1 MMARSRIDTGQSG
14 GAIAPSCRDPAG
26 DRASTAGDRRATT
39 LCANVSDWY
48 HPTAPAAAILTIR
61 VFALRGERRP
71 ARSAAKMWGAGDR
84 ERSKGEVGAVTIEP
98 QLECTLASPS
108 GSGKVGPRRP
118 RLRLLAVGGATLLGA
133 VVLSVGLAPAS
144 RVGADII
151 IDPNLPT
158 DPTTVPTTVPDTTPP
173 TTPPTTAPPPT
184 TTTTAP
190 PTTTTT
196 RPPVITSR
204 PTTTTTRVT
213 TTTSRPA
220 TRTGDTGGT
229 STSVATGTSTSA
241 GVRIPSAQ
249 GKVLAAKAK
258 REAIQLRGA
267 SPLPGLAPARGGSL
281 PVDVSP
287 RVITRKTAGGRSADV
302 TPLDRRAT
310 LGGQGGNSL
319 MTLGLILAVALLL
332 GLVAWRVI
340 AGRRRRPRAAFGAP
354 LFVDRDATE
363 IEVRAALIA
372 MLADGP
378 IDVSGSDCRSLQML
392 VKVAALEGLEI
403 RDPEGY
409 IPRASERLV
418 VAFGFVPD
426 RKRLPLHWRVTVGHR
441 SVAIPDG
448 AQYLMQETGPEG
460 LGRRLA
466 FSPGTPLDLW
476 DGDCL

>member
-1 MMARSRIDTGQSG
+1 M
-14 GAIAPSCRDPAG
+14 
-26 DRASTAGDRRATT
+26 
-39 LCANVSDWY
+39 
-48 HPTAPAAAILTIR
+48 
-61 VFALRGERRP
+61 
-71 ARSAAKMWGAGDR
+71 
-84 ERSKGEVGAVTIEP
+84 TIEH
-98 QLECTLASPS
+98 QHESTLPSAS
-108 GSGKVGPRRP
+108 GSGKVRP
-118 RLRLLAVGGATLLGA
+118 LRSRLRLVAIGGATLVVA
-133 VVLSVGLAPAS
+133 VALSIGLAPAS

-151 IDPNLPT
+151 IDPSLPT

-173 TTPPTTAPPPT
+173 TTAPTT

-220 TRTGDTGGT
+220 TRSGGADGTG
-229 STSVATGTSTSA
+229 TSVATGTSTSA
-241 GVRIPSAQ
+241 GVRVPAAQ
-249 GKVLAAKAK
+249 RKVLAAAK
-258 REAIQLRGA
+258 REAIKLRGA
-267 SPLPGLAPARGGSL
+267 SQLGLAPTKGGSL

-287 RVITRKTAGGRSADV
+287 RVITRKTADGRRRTDV
-302 TPLDRRAT
+302 TQLDRRST
-310 LGGQGGNSL
+310 IGGGSGNSL
-319 MTLGLILAVALLL
+319 MTLGLILAGTLLL
-332 GLVAWRVI
+332 GVAGWRVI

-354 LFVDRDATE
+354 MFVDRDATE
-363 IEVRAALIA
+363 IEVRTALIA

-392 VKVAALEGLEI
+392 VKVSALEGLEI

-409 IPRASERLV
+409 VPRASERLV
-418 VAFGFVPD
+418 AAFGFEAD

>member
-1 MMARSRIDTGQSG
+1 MTVNHQHMSNDSV
-14 GAIAPSCRDPAG
+14 PSESSKAK
-26 DRASTAGDRRATT
+26 AMRR
-39 LCANVSDWY
+39 
-48 HPTAPAAAILTIR
+48 R
-61 VFALRGERRP
+61 F
-71 ARSAAKMWGAGDR
+71 
-84 ERSKGEVGAVTIEP
+84 
-98 QLECTLASPS
+98 
-108 GSGKVGPRRP
+108 
-118 RLRLLAVGGATLLGA
+118 RLFAVGGLTLLGA
-133 VVLSVGLAPAS
+133 LALSVGLAPAA
-144 RVGADII
+144 RVGADILVV
-151 IDPNLPT
+151 DPSLPT

-173 TTPPTTAPPPT
+173 TTAPAT
-184 TTTTAP
+184 TTSTAP

-213 TTTSRPA
+213 TTTSRA
-220 TRTGDTGGT
+220 GTRPVSGGGT
-229 STSVATGTSTSA
+229 STPVAAGTSTSG
-241 GVRIPSAQ
+241 GVRLP
-249 GKVLAAKAK
+249 AAKRKAVAAQAK
-258 REAIQLRGA
+258 RAAVKLRGA
-267 SPLPGLAPARGGSL
+267 SPLPNLAQAQGGSR

-287 RVITRKTAGGRSADV
+287 REITRKAGDTRRPADV
-302 TPLDRRAT
+302 TQFDGRAT
-310 LGGQGGNSL
+310 TRGSSGNSL
-319 MTLGLILAVALLL
+319 MTFGLLLAAALLL
-332 GLVAWRVI
+332 GVAAWRII

-409 IPRASERLV
+409 VPRASETLV

-441 SVAIPDG
+441 SVDIPDG
-448 AQYLMQETGPEG
+448 AQYLLQETGPDG
-460 LGRRLA
+460 AGRRLA
-466 FSPGTPLDLW
+466 FTPGTPLDLW

>member
-1 MMARSRIDTGQSG
+1 M
-14 GAIAPSCRDPAG
+14 
-26 DRASTAGDRRATT
+26 
-39 LCANVSDWY
+39 
-48 HPTAPAAAILTIR
+48 
-61 VFALRGERRP
+61 
-71 ARSAAKMWGAGDR
+71 
-84 ERSKGEVGAVTIEP
+84 TIEHQHKSALP
-98 QLECTLASPS
+98 SSS
-108 GSGKVGPRRP
+108 GSGKVRPGRP
-118 RLRLLAVGGATLLGA
+118 RLRLLAVGTATLLGA
-133 VVLSVGLAPAS
+133 LALSVGLAPAS

-151 IDPNLPT
+151 GPSLPT

-173 TTPPTTAPPPT
+173 TTTPPTTAPPT

-213 TTTSRPA
+213 TTTSQAA
-220 TRTGDTGGT
+220 TRSGSTGGT
-229 STSVATGTSTSA
+229 GTSVATGTSTSA
-241 GVRIPSAQ
+241 GVRIPAARR
-249 GKVLAAKAK
+249 KVLAAKAK
-258 REAIQLRGA
+258 QQAIKLRDA
-267 SPLPGLAPARGGSL
+267 SPLPDLAPTKGSGL
-281 PVDVSP
+281 PVDVAG
-287 RVITRKTAGGRSADV
+287 RVITRKKPADGSADV
-302 TPLDRRAT
+302 TQLNRRAT
-310 LGGQGGNSL
+310 TASAGGNSL
-319 MTLGLILAVALLL
+319 MTFGLILAGALLL
-332 GLVAWRVI
+332 GVLAWRVI
-340 AGRRRRPRAAFGAP
+340 AGRRRAPRSEYGAP
-354 LFVDRDATE
+354 MFVDRDATE

-372 MLADGP
+372 LLAEGP

-418 VAFGFVPD
+418 AAFGFESD

-441 SVAIPDG
+441 SVEIPDG
-448 AQYLMQETGPEG
+448 AQYLMQETGPAG